1 MELKSLIM
9 TKMSKNEYNNMI
21 RGKESNGRFIRTYR
35 FDLDS
40 EGDSNFSITLNL
52 TQFTIVDKFFE
63 KIRNSN
69 IDWDSAKYTAIKE
82 EEMSYWQSNF
92 NLRNVFLEIEK
103 DPVIIR
109 LIRNR
114 KIEKLIEN
122 E

>member
-1 MELKSLIM
+1 MGLKSLIM

-21 RGKESNGRFIRTYR
+21 RVYK

-52 TQFTIVDKFFE
+52 TQFTIIDKFFE
-63 KIRNSN
+63 KMRNSN
-69 IDWDSAKYTAIKE
+69 IDWDYAKNLAIKE

>member
-1 MELKSLIM
+1 MDNI
-9 TKMSKNEYNNMI
+9 I
-21 RGKESNGRFIRTYR
+21 RVYR

-40 EGDSNFSITLNL
+40 EGDSKCSITLNL

-82 EEMSYWQSNF
+82 EEMIYWQSNF
-92 NLRNVFLEIEK
+92 NLRNVFIEIEK

-109 LIRNR
+109 LLRNR